1 MSMHEVPPPPPYG
14 GPPGPNPAGPY
25 APGPYPPGPYVP
37 GPPVQR
43 SSRLGKSTIAA
54 LVMAVLGFVEISFWS
69 SRSVNGVM
77 VECSYTNLA
86 PLMFG
91 PPAVILGLVAVV
103 RGRRTEQA
111 GSRAWQLGLLAVGLG
126 ALHLLRA
133 AGAVTLDVLGSG
145 SPC

>member
-1 MSMHEVPPPPPYG
+1 MSMHDVPPPPPYG
-14 GPPGPNPAGPY
+14 GPPGPY
-25 APGPYPPGPYVP
+25 VPGPYVP

-86 PLMFG
+86 PLIFG
-91 PPAVILGLVAVV
+91 PLAVILGLVAVV
-103 RGRRTEQA
+103 RGRRSAYA
-111 GSRAWQLGLLAVGLG
+111 GSRAWQLGMLAVGLG
-126 ALHLLRA
+126 AVHLLRA
-133 AGAVTLDVLGSG
+133 AGVVTLDVLGSG